1 MPPSQLTRKELK
13 DRLDLLEEVKKRV
26 EGRLKQSLHH
36 AVLIDLCMNEQPKD
50 VRRPWDVDL
59 KVVNQP
65 SVQLPQGT
73 EIIDVFDRTAIAG
86 KLLILGAPGSGKTT
100 TLLELANDLIARAK
114 DDVDK
119 PIPVLFNLSSW
130 KEDKQHIADWLVTE
144 LMSTYGIPKAISK
157 QWLKNRQLL
166 PLLDGLDEL
175 ESSRQQKCVLAINQ
189 FLESEQ
195 GSRSLVVC
203 SRQQEYDL
211 YKTKLHLNGSICL
224 QPLTEAQIQKY
235 LEDVGRVD
243 LWQSIQDSMIWVL
256 PNQGGILSRALPRG
270 MGSDSGLFE
279 LAKSPLLLSIM
290 ILAYKNKNI
299 SIEELQKR
307 NSPKARRQYLFD
319 AYIERML
326 KRDINNLWYGK
337 GKEPDSVQTKA
348 WLTWIAK
355 MLKKDSQ
362 TEFLIERMQ
371 PYWLPNRVSEWSYLG
386 LFISIFILSVP
397 LNFLIIGLLNPVTYN
412 IIPRLVFLYIFVI
425 FEIIII
431 ELFTMGILLVKW
443 ALNWLIFLISRFI
456 GRSKS
461 KVSVYNFIDTS
472 VFYNKIYKKIL
483 NLKIEPVESLK
494 WSWPKAKSTLA
505 SDLRRG
511 NNMIKSIPQNFHDP
525 QNLLDFLIVVSVV
538 GIVVLVVV
546 EFGPSIILVG
556 VIFFIIFII
565 FNIFIIFSVSLII
578 GIFHAFISGLVGPEI
593 ETRMIPNQG
602 IQQSARNAMLF
613 VLISVLSGLANR
625 LTGNWIW
632 PLFGG
637 FIITSYW
644 LLGGGFACIQHLA
657 LRLVLWSNG
666 CIPWNYARF
675 LNYATERMFL
685 QKVGGRYLFIHDFL
699 REHFSDMKPD

>member
-26 EGRLKQSLHH
+26 EGRLQQSLHH

-235 LEDVGRVD
+235 LQDVRRFD
-243 LWQSIQDSMIWVL
+243 IWQSIQDSMIWVL
-256 PNQGGILSRALPRG
+256 ANQGGILSRDLPKG
-270 MGSDSGLFE
+270 MGGDSGLLE

-290 ILAYKNKNI
+290 ILAYKEI

-307 NSPKARRQYLFD
+307 NSPKARRKYLFD
-319 AYIERML
+319 AYIKRML
-326 KRDINNLWYGK
+326 ERDIRNLWYGK
-337 GKEPDSVQTKA
+337 SKEPNKAQTKA

-371 PYWLPNRVSEWSYLG
+371 PYWLPSGVPEWSYLG
-386 LFISIFILSVP
+386 LLISIFIISVP
-397 LNFLIIGLLNPVTYN
+397 LNFLIIGLLNPVNYN
-412 IIPRLVFLYIFVI
+412 IIAFWALFYIYVIIIIGFYVGIPLFTLTLSWLVFLS
-425 FEIIII
+425 
-431 ELFTMGILLVKW
+431 
-443 ALNWLIFLISRFI
+443 SRLI
-456 GRSKS
+456 GRSTS
-461 KVSVYNFIDTS
+461 KFSVYKSLKNS
-472 VFYNKIYKKIL
+472 NLYKL
-483 NLKIEPVESLK
+483 LTLRIEPVESLR
-494 WSWPKAKSTLA
+494 WSREKAISTFLNE
-505 SDLRRG
+505 LKG
-511 NNMIKSIPQNFHDP
+511 VNNMIVTITETITANFYSFIGISTSI
-525 QNLLDFLIVVSVV
+525 LLFAQSPGVS
-538 GIVVLVVV
+538 L
-546 EFGPSIILVG
+546 IILVPLL
-556 VIFFIIFII
+556 IIFII
-565 FNIFIIFSVSLII
+565 VVPYIVLVII
-578 GIFHAFISGLVGPEI
+578 GIFHALMSGLLVSEI

-602 IQQSARNAMLF
+602 IQQSARNGTIF
-613 VLISVLSGLANR
+613 VLIAVLSGLATR

-632 PLFGG
+632 ALFGG
-637 FIITSYW
+637 VIMTLYW